1 MKRVVVIGG
10 GTGTFIVL
18 SGLKMFPYDISAI
31 VSTVDS
37 GGSTGKLR
45 DQYGALPPGDMRQ
58 CLVAL
63 SEAPD
68 LWRKLF
74 LYRFENGDF
83 KGHNFGNIFLTV
95 LEKIAPDYSQVIDM
109 ASYILQTKGHVIP
122 VTYHKVHL
130 CAQYEDGEIIETE
143 DLIDSAFHKTQRIE
157 KVYLKPRAK
166 ANPEALKAV
175 KNAEYIIV
183 GPGDVYTSLVPNLIV
198 DGMKEAIEKSSAKI
212 IYISNLM
219 TKPGQTPKYTVMDH
233 INDIEKYLGKKV
245 SILLVN
251 NAPIQKSVV
260 QYYKKYGAQSV
271 KDDALDNQY
280 TVVRQDLLV
289 PGIVHQSESD
299 EVLRSILRHDPLKIA
314 HILHDI
320 IGTV

>member
-83 KGHNFGNIFLTV
+83 KGHNFGNIFLTA

>member
-10 GTGTFIVL
+10 GTGTFVVL

-83 KGHNFGNIFLTV
+83 KGHNFGNIFLTA
-95 LEKIAPDYSQVIDM
+95 LEKITPDYSEVIQM

-166 ANPEALKAV
+166 ANPDAVEAIK
-175 KNAEYIIV
+175 KAEYVIL
-183 GPGDVYTSLVPNLIV
+183 GPGDLYTSLIPNLIV
-198 DGMKEAIEKSSAKI
+198 DGIKEALSQSTAKI

-219 TKPGQTPKYTVMDH
+219 TKPGQTPHYSIMDH
-233 INDIEKYLGKKV
+233 VHDIEQYLGKKI
-245 SILLVN
+245 SILLIN
-251 NAPIQKSVV
+251 SEPIAPSVV
-260 QYYKKYGAQSV
+260 QYYKQYGAEQV
-271 KDDALDNQY
+271 KDDVKNTDY
-280 TVVRQDLLV
+280 TVIRQNVLV
-289 PGIVHQSESD
+289 PGIVKQSDSD

-314 HILHDI
+314 HIIHDI
-320 IGTV
+320 IETT

>member
-10 GTGTFIVL
+10 GTGTFVVL
-18 SGLKMFPYDISAI
+18 SGLKMYPYDISAI

-83 KGHNFGNIFLTV
+83 KGHNFGNIFLTA
-95 LEKIAPDYSQVIDM
+95 LEKITPDYSEVIEM

-122 VTYHKVHL
+122 VTYNKVHL

-166 ANPEALKAV
+166 ANPEALAAV
-175 KNAEYIIV
+175 KNADYIIV
-183 GPGDVYTSLVPNLIV
+183 GPGDLYTSLIPNLIV
-198 DGMKEAIEKSSAKI
+198 DGMKEAIGRSTAKI
-212 IYISNLM
+212 LYISNLM
-219 TKPGQTPKYTVMDH
+219 TKPGQTPRYSIMDH
-233 INDIEKYLGKKV
+233 VHDIEQYLGRKI
-245 SILLVN
+245 SILLIN
-251 NAPIQKSVV
+251 NQPIATSVV
-260 QYYKKYGAQSV
+260 QYYKKYGAQRV
-271 KDDALDNQY
+271 KDDANGSQY
-280 TVVRQDLLV
+280 MVMRQDLLV
-289 PGIVHQSESD
+289 PGIVTQSDSD

-314 HILHDI
+314 QIVHDI
-320 IGTV
+320 IETS

>member
-83 KGHNFGNIFLTV
+83 KGHNFGNIFLTA

-233 INDIEKYLGKKV
+233 INDIEKYLGKKI

-271 KDDALDNQY
+271 KDDALDNKY

-289 PGIVHQSESD
+289 PGIVNQSESD

>member
-1 MKRVVVIGG
+1 MKRLVVIGG
-10 GTGTFIVL
+10 GTGTYVVL

-31 VSTVDS
+31 VSTIDS

-74 LYRFENGDF
+74 LYRFESGDF
-83 KGHNFGNIFLTV
+83 SGHNFGNIFLTA
-95 LEKIAPDYSQVIDM
+95 LEQITPDYDEVIAM

-122 VTYHKVHL
+122 VTYNKVHL
-130 CAQYEDGEIIETE
+130 CAQYADGEIIETE
-143 DLIDSAFHKTQRIE
+143 DLIDSAFHKLERVE
-157 KVYLKPRAK
+157 NVYLKPHAK

-175 KNAEYIIV
+175 KNAEYIII
-183 GPGDVYTSLVPNLIV
+183 GPGDLYTSLVPNLIV
-198 DGMKEAIEKSSAKI
+198 DGMKDSVSKSSAQI
-212 IYISNLM
+212 IYITNLM
-219 TKPGQTPKYTVMDH
+219 TKPGQTPHYTIRDH
-233 INDIEKYLGKKV
+233 VKDIERYLGRKI

-251 NAPIQKSVV
+251 NKPIPKDVLK
-260 QYYKKYGAQSV
+260 YYKKYGAELV
-271 KDDALDNQY
+271 LDDADEKEY
-280 TVVRQDLLV
+280 DVIRRDLLA
-289 PGIVHQSESD
+289 PGSLRQSDSD
-299 EVLRSILRHDPLKIA
+299 TVLRSILRHDSLKIA
-314 HILHDI
+314 HALHDT